1 MTGSKT
7 HLAGVSLESAGGR
20 MHLAGGPTHLAGAR
34 MHLAGGRTHFA
45 GGQMYMAGG
54 LAHLAGASL
63 ESAGGSMHLAGASS
77 HFAGAPLQLVA
88 QLNLEQ
94 KIDIV
99 ASQSPSSVNCT
110 ECLRI
115 YFHTALRT
123 YKPLIDYFAGGVIT
137 APHFAQ
143 VLSPSLP
150 INAFMATGN

>member
-1 MTGSKT
+1 MYMAGGQT
-7 HLAGVSLESAGGR
+7 HLAGASLESAGGS
-20 MHLAGGPTHLAGAR
+20 MHLAGASS
-34 MHLAGGRTHFA
+34 HF
-45 GGQMYMAGG
+45 AGG

-150 INAFMATGN
+150 INAFIATGN